1 MDFILYKVNEVLE
14 NVFYQ
19 IPKELFTNPA
29 YNNLDSNSILLYGL
43 LLDRLSVSMKNKWI
57 DKEGNIYLIYSRKEA
72 QKMLKLSD
80 KPVSKAFKKLEEAKL
95 IYEIRSG
102 FKKHNII
109 YVGKIVHQS
118 VEKTM
123 NRIMSDSRYG
133 ENTIHESEIVR
144 RSNNKYNKNNYSK
157 KRFPE
162 KSGWNYEQRK
172 YTAEELESLYCN
184 IPKGE

>member
-1 MDFILYKVNEVLE
+1 MDFIPYKVNEVLE

-19 IPKELFTNPA
+19 IPKELFTNPV

-123 NRIMSDSRYG
+123 NRIMYDVVIINIIKIIIVKRDSLKKVDGIMSKEHTLQKNLNLYTVIYRK
-133 ENTIHESEIVR
+133 ENEF
-144 RSNNKYNKNNYSK
+144 Y
-157 KRFPE
+157 E
-162 KSGWNYEQRK
+162 K
-172 YTAEELESLYCN
+172 
-184 IPKGE
+184 

>member
-1 MDFILYKVNEVLE
+1 MDFIPYKVNEVLE

-19 IPKELFTNPA
+19 IPKELLVNPI
-29 YNNLDSNSILLYGL
+29 YKNLDSNSILLYGL

-57 DKEGNIYLIYSRKEA
+57 DKDGNIYLIYSRKEA
-72 QKMLKLSD
+72 QQKLKLSD

-118 VEKTM
+118 IEKTM
-123 NRIMSDSRYG
+123 NRIMSDSRNG
-133 ENTIHESEIVR
+133 ENTILESENVR
-144 RSNNKYNKNNYSK
+144 CSNNKYNKNNYSK

-162 KSGWNYEQRK
+162 KSGWDYEQRT

>member
-1 MDFILYKVNEVLE
+1 MDFIPYKVNEVLE

-19 IPKELFTNPA
+19 IPKELFTNPI
-29 YNNLDSNSILLYGL
+29 YNSLDSTSILLYGF

-57 DKEGNIYLIYSRKEA
+57 DKDGNIYIVYSRKEA
-72 QKMLKLSD
+72 QKKLRLSD

-95 IYEIRSG
+95 IYEFRSG

-109 YVGKIVHQS
+109 YVGKIAHQS

-123 NRIMSDSRYG
+123 NRIMSDSIIG
-133 ENTIHESEIVR
+133 ENTIIESENVR

-157 KRFPE
+157 KNSLEQNRGNF
-162 KSGWNYEQRK
+162 EQRK
-172 YTAEELESLYCN
+172 YTVEELESFYCN
-184 IPKGE
+184 ISKGK

>member
-1 MDFILYKVNEVLE
+1 MDFIPYKVNEVLE

-19 IPKELFTNPA
+19 IPKELLINPI

-57 DKEGNIYLIYSRKEA
+57 DKDGNIYLIYSRKEA
-72 QKMLKLSD
+72 QNKLKLSD
-80 KPVSKAFKKLEEAKL
+80 KPITKAFRKLEDAKL

-118 VEKTM
+118 IEKTM
-123 NRIMSDSRYG
+123 NRIMSDSRNG
-133 ENTIHESEIVR
+133 ENTILESENVR
-144 RSNNKYNKNNYSK
+144 CSNNKYNKNNYSNTSGK
-157 KRFPE
+157 KN
-162 KSGWNYEQRK
+162 SYSNYEQRS
-172 YTAEELESLYCN
+172 YLPEELDKLYCN
-184 IPKGE
+184 V